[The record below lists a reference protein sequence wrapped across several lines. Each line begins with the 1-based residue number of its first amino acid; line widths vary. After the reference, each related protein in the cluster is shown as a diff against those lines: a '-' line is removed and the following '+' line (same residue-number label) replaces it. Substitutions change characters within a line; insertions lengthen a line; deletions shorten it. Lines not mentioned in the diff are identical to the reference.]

1 MTTKPYLVSFFNAF
15 IALLVIGSLVAG
27 CKRLGSESDVDPREQ
42 YLGTYTGGAQITT
55 NVGGFEYTPESATV
69 VVTVTK
75 AANDNEVYLD
85 KNYNNGAYTE
95 RVTAQLS
102 GTTFKIIDKTR
113 GIVRVNAITQVEG
126 DYSSQ
131 GVLQNNTIAMT
142 SVTEARQS
150 GAVVRLVES
159 LNASRK

>member
-1 MTTKPYLVSFFNAF
+1 MASNPLIVSFRNVF
-15 IALLVIGSLVAG
+15 IALLVIGSLATG

-42 YLGTYTGGAQITT
+42 YLGTYSGGAQIST
-55 NVGGFEYTPESATV
+55 NVGGFEYNPESYSM

-75 AANDNEVYLD
+75 AANDNEIYLD
-85 KNYNNGAYTE
+85 KNYNNGALTE
-95 RVTAQLS
+95 RVTAQLT
-102 GTTFKIIDKTR
+102 GTTFKVIDKTR
-113 GIVRVNAITQVEG
+113 NIIRVNGNTQVEG

-131 GVLQNNTIAMT
+131 GVLENNTIAMT

-159 LNASRK
+159 VNATRK

>member
-1 MTTKPYLVSFFNAF
+1 MAPQSSVVSFRNAL
-15 IALLVIGSLVAG
+15 IALFVIGSLATG

-42 YLGTYTGGAQITT
+42 YLGTYAGGAQISI
-55 NVGGFEYTPESATV
+55 NVGGFEYTPESATM

-85 KNYNNGAYTE
+85 KNYNNGALTE
-95 RVTAQLS
+95 RVTAQLT
-102 GTTFKIIDKTR
+102 GTTFKVIYKTR
-113 GIVRVNAITQVEG
+113 NIIRVNAITQVEG

-131 GVLQNNTIAMT
+131 GVLENNQIAMT

-159 LNASRK
+159 INATRK